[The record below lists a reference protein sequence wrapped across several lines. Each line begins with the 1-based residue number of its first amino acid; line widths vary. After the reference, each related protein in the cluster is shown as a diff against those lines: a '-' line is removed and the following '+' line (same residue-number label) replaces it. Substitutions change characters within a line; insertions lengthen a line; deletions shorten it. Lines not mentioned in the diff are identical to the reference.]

1 MNRYGS
7 PKVVRNNKK
16 KPVSK
21 TQSMRIDNE
30 IWTGASTENKQTN
43 TKKAIRNYVK
53 TYLGSRNN
61 YAFFPK

>member
-1 MNRYGS
+1 
-7 PKVVRNNKK
+7 
-16 KPVSK
+16 
-21 TQSMRIDNE
+21 MRIDNE